1 MSKNPESAVDDQ
13 HADLI
18 ASTEVMSWEQ
28 AIQAKALEQ
37 SKQRGLM
44 HTGPKFLSFKAG
56 QLMVD
61 KVTIPGNRLDVVV
74 LTYIGENTYYKGK
87 YDPTVTQT
95 PVCYSVYAKAEDM
108 WPSPSVKELQSDACH
123 DCPKFQWGSDPMGG
137 RGKACKTRYRIAIIP
152 APAQGATEAEVLGAE
167 LRFATIPVT
176 SVKNFEQFMSKAE
189 LLFSRPMFG
198 VVATLTVV
206 PDAKSQY
213 LVQLDAIEAVHGP
226 LLLPIL
232 KRIEEAEKAITYDL
246 GFDEEAEAEFV
257 KPLK

>member
-1 MSKNPESAVDDQ
+1 MTKKVVEETVAEQ
-13 HADLI
+13 A
-18 ASTEVMSWEQ
+18 TEVMTWED
-28 AIQAKALEQ
+28 AIKAKALEQ
-37 SKQRGLM
+37 ARQRGQM

-61 KVTIPGNRLDVVV
+61 KVAIPGNRLDVVV

-87 YDPTVTQT
+87 YDPTTTQT
-95 PVCYSVYAKAEDM
+95 PVCYAIYNKAEDM
-108 WPSPSVKELQSDACH
+108 WPSDAVKEKQSDACH

-152 APAQGATEAEVLGAE
+152 APDQGASEDHVMGAE

-198 VVATLTVV
+198 VVAALTVI

-246 GFDEEAEAEFV
+246 GFEEAEEAPA